1 MFDALKSL
9 TKAAVSVVTL
19 PVDIAADIVTMG
31 GAVNDKKNPYT
42 VEKVKKIMGH
52 LDDATD

>member
-1 MFDALKSL
+1 MFDVLKSL
-9 TKAAVSVVTL
+9 GKAVVSTVTL

-31 GAVNDKKNPYT
+31 GAINDKRNPYT

>member
-1 MFDALKSL
+1 MFNILKGI
-9 TKAAVSVVTL
+9 TKAAVGVVTL

-31 GAVNDKKNPYT
+31 GAVNDKRNPYT